1 MDNQQRLE
9 RLEHKLDMLLSHLGV
24 LASANGA
31 GGHEGHGHTPPAPPA
46 LEVDIDGP
54 RGNPEVRF
62 IPKRWEGANYKGKTF
77 SECDPD
83 FLDMLAEAFDY
94 FARKEDETSA
104 LDKNGGPKSRWTRLD
119 AGRARAWAKRLRGS
133 HGGANG
139 ASKARARPAAV
150 AAPAID
156 DFSAGFP
163 AQEEDDDIPFL
174 APPVREV
181 RGSERPLV
189 PRGAGPSGAQ
199 SPPRGGAEP
208 LRVARTTPPATPFSR
223 LAQGLCSA
231 L

>member
-9 RLEHKLDMLLSHLGV
+9 RLEQKLDMLLSHLGV
-24 LASANGA
+24 LAAQ
-31 GGHEGHGHTPPAPPA
+31 GGHEGATGHTPAAPPA

-62 IPKRWEGANYKGKTF
+62 IPKRWEGANFKGKTF
-77 SECDPD
+77 SECEPD

-133 HGGANG
+133 HGGNG
-139 ASKARARPAAV
+139 GGNGVRRARPAATP
-150 AAPAID
+150 APTPAID

-163 AQEEDDDIPFL
+163 AQEEDDDIPF
-174 APPVREV
+174 
-181 RGSERPLV
+181 
-189 PRGAGPSGAQ
+189 
-199 SPPRGGAEP
+199 
-208 LRVARTTPPATPFSR
+208 
-223 LAQGLCSA
+223 
-231 L
+231 

>member
-24 LASANGA
+24 LAAQ
-31 GGHEGHGHTPPAPPA
+31 GGHESAPGHTPAAPPA

-94 FARKEDETSA
+94 FARKEDETGA

-119 AGRARAWAKRLRGS
+119 AGRARAWAKRLRG
-133 HGGANG
+133 GGHAGNGSGNGGGNG
-139 ASKARARPAAV
+139 ASAARRARPAPAP
-150 AAPAID
+150 APAPAID

-163 AQEEDDDIPFL
+163 AQEEDDDIPF
-174 APPVREV
+174 
-181 RGSERPLV
+181 
-189 PRGAGPSGAQ
+189 
-199 SPPRGGAEP
+199 
-208 LRVARTTPPATPFSR
+208 
-223 LAQGLCSA
+223 
-231 L
+231 

>member
-9 RLEHKLDMLLSHLGV
+9 RLEQKLDMLLSHLGV
-24 LASANGA
+24 LSAQ
-31 GGHEGHGHTPPAPPA
+31 GGHEHAPGHTPAAPPA

-62 IPKRWEGANYKGKTF
+62 IPKRWEGASYKGKTF

-94 FARKEDETSA
+94 FARKEDETGA

-133 HGGANG
+133 HGGNGNGNGAANG
-139 ASKARARPAAV
+139 ARRVKAAPAP
-150 AAPAID
+150 APAID

-163 AQEEDDDIPFL
+163 AQEEDDDIPF
-174 APPVREV
+174 
-181 RGSERPLV
+181 
-189 PRGAGPSGAQ
+189 
-199 SPPRGGAEP
+199 
-208 LRVARTTPPATPFSR
+208 
-223 LAQGLCSA
+223 
-231 L
+231 